1 MLRGLKI
8 VMSAPS
14 PDVDSWSP
22 INYQGKK
29 NIRGEWNGCRHGDE
43 VFFLF
48 LISNN
53 FINEKRNQKGTPEVY
68 MLQRKN

>member
-1 MLRGLKI
+1 MLI
-8 VMSAPS
+8 VDHLS
-14 PDVDSWSP
+14 
-22 INYQGKK
+22 ITKEKK